1 MNMPLPPGASVS
13 VNAPATATSAS
24 NSAANDEDEDGKADA
39 SKAIKQ
45 FSASEDANGE
55 PIPTPRAMDV
65 DAPAVLV
72 ELHSALVGILA
83 KNGVTDVD
91 AFVDAVDSLDKTT
104 FPGNKEGRTSYYTLQ
119 ALTKVR
125 KLFEGW
131 TKKRGDGVANTKAK
145 LAEKDNK
152 ISMLEQQLAELRQ
165 KLGL

>member
-1 MNMPLPPGASVS
+1 MPLPPGASVS
-13 VNAPATATSAS
+13 VNAPATASNAVSADS
-24 NSAANDEDEDGKADA
+24 SEDDEKADSA
-39 SKAIKQ
+39 KAIKQ
-45 FSASEDANGE
+45 FCASETSDGE

-65 DAPAVLV
+65 DAPAILV
-72 ELHSALVGILA
+72 ELHSSLVGILA

-91 AFVDAVDSLDKTT
+91 AFVEAVDGLDKTT

-119 ALTKVR
+119 TLTKLR

-152 ISMLEQQLAELRQ
+152 ITMLEQQLAELRA